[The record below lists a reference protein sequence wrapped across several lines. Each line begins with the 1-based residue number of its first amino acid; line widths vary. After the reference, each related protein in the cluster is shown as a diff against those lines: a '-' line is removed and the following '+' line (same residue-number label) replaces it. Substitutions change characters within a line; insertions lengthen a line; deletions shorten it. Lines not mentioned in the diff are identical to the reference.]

1 MLILSAQ
8 IQPSLFVHR
17 QILCAADVDDVVVD
31 NVVVDYAVVDDVA
44 VDNIAVDAGAVDA
57 WNGRSCRLWH

>member
-8 IQPSLFVHR
+8 IQPSVFVHR
-17 QILCAADVDDVVVD
+17 QILCAAVVDDVVVD
-31 NVVVDYAVVDDVA
+31 N
-44 VDNIAVDAGAVDA
+44 IAVDAVDA